1 MRAKK
6 FAKIGKKLA
15 LDSLIDGLNTFYN
28 IPIDSFGLYNIEWSF
43 SMGNAEVEKIASY
56 HLAGITLQDGI
67 YYGVTVVYTRLNGK
81 IITTG
86 AERLGTDK
94 DEAYKY
100 LNGENNIISIDN

>member
-1 MRAKK
+1 MKAKK

-28 IPIDSFGLYNIEWSF
+28 IPIDSFGLYNIQWSF
-43 SMGNAEVEKIASY
+43 SMENAEVEKVASY
-56 HLAGITLQDGI
+56 HLAGITIQDDI
-67 YYGVTVVYTRLNGK
+67 YYGVTVTYTRGNGK

-86 AERLGTDK
+86 AERLGSNE

-100 LNGENNIISIDN
+100 LNGINNNISLDN